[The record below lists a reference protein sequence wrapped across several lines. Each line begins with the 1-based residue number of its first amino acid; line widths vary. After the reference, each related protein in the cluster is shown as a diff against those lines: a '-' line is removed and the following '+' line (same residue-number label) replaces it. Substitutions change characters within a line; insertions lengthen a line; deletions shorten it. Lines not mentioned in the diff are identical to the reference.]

1 MAEKSDAT
9 NKDFSIVLCG
19 QAGQGVQTVENIL
32 VHVLKLCG
40 YHVYATKEYM
50 SRVRGGMNSTEIRV
64 SSSEVAAYVDR
75 MDILIPFH
83 PEAFAHLEKRLRP
96 ETIVIGDRK
105 NICRDCPPEV
115 KHFIDVPLEDI
126 AKEIGGRIYINTL
139 SAAVVL
145 GLFRAP
151 RDVAGGFIKK
161 VFLRKGEDI
170 VQKNLQA
177 IERGCD
183 IGEKLLESEGID
195 LALSSHPDVE
205 KEILLNGAEAVGLG
219 ALAGGCN
226 FLSSYPMSPSTGVMV
241 FLAQHAGEFGLVVEQ
256 AEDEISAINMALG
269 ASYAGAR
276 AMVTT
281 SGGGFALM
289 IEGVSLAGMIE
300 TPVVIHVAQRPGPA
314 TGLPTRTEQ
323 GDLEMVLYSGHGE
336 FPRVLYAP
344 GKLEDAVYLT
354 QRAFNIADKY
364 QIPVFILTD
373 QYLMDSY
380 YNIYLPDLKE
390 LKIEKHIVE
399 TAADYKRFALTEDGL
414 SPRGIPGYGS
424 GLVGVDSD
432 EHDAEAHITED
443 LDLRTKMVEKRLAKM
458 NLVER
463 DVIPPELV
471 GPEDYRIL
479 LIGWGSTYKPV
490 TEALGLLS
498 REDLSFLHF
507 TQVYP
512 LPAGTLEFLE
522 KAEKLII
529 IENNATSQFSRLIK
543 LNTGLDIEDKLLKYS
558 GLPFSVEDIVDRI
571 REILR

>member
-1 MAEKSDAT
+1 MAVRNDAG
-9 NKDFSIVLCG
+9 NHDFSIVLCG
-19 QAGQGVQTVENIL
+19 QAGQGIQTVEQIL

-50 SRVRGGMNSTEIRV
+50 SRVRGGMNSTEIRI

-83 PEAFAHLEKRLRP
+83 PEAFVHLEKRLTP

-105 NICRDCPPEV
+105 NICRDCPSDI

-126 AKEIGGRIYINTL
+126 AKDIGGRIYINTL

-151 RDVAGGFIKK
+151 KDVAGGFIKK
-161 VFLRKGEDI
+161 VFSRKGEDV
-170 VQKNLQA
+170 VQNNLRA
-177 IERGCD
+177 IEKGCE
-183 IGEKLLESEGID
+183 IGEKLLESESID
-195 LALSSHPDVE
+195 LDLSTHSDVE
-205 KEILLNGAEAVGLG
+205 KDVLLNGAEAVGLG

-241 FLAQHAGEFGLVVEQ
+241 FLSQHTGEFDLVVEQ

-276 AMVTT
+276 AMATT

-289 IEGVSLAGMIE
+289 TEGISLAGMIE
-300 TPVVIHVAQRPGPA
+300 TPVVVHVAQRPGPA

-323 GDLEMVLYSGHGE
+323 GDLELVLYSGHGE
-336 FPRVLYAP
+336 FPRILYAP

-380 YNIYLPDLKE
+380 YNISLPDLKE
-390 LKIEKHIVE
+390 LKVEKHIVE
-399 TAADYKRFALTEDGL
+399 TAADYKRYALTEDGI
-414 SPRGIPGYGS
+414 SPRGIPGFGS

-443 LDLRTKMVEKRLAKM
+443 LDLRTKMVKKRLAKIK
-458 NLVER
+458 LIEK
-463 DVIPPELV
+463 DAIPPELI
-471 GPEDYRIL
+471 GREDYNIL

-490 TEALGLLS
+490 VEALDILG
-498 REDLSFLHF
+498 RADLSFLHF
-507 TQVYP
+507 KQVYP
-512 LPAGTLEFLE
+512 MPEGTLDFLE
-522 KAEKLII
+522 KADKLII
-529 IENNATSQFSRLIK
+529 IENNATSQFGKLIK
-543 LNTGLDIEDKLLKYS
+543 LKTGLDIKNKLLKYS
-558 GLPFSVEDIVDRI
+558 GLPYSVEEVVSRLQ
-571 REILR
+571 EILD